1 MKILLKS
8 FISVII
14 FFGFTHS
21 QVIKFPDN
29 PQGKSVQSFLE
40 SFNSGKDESLLK
52 FFKSNLSSE
61 ELAKRSAESRVERM
75 KILRRQVQSLTPK
88 KIISASE
95 TEIRLKAKA
104 GNGEDLTLGFLFE
117 EKYPHKFSGL
127 QIEMEEDIP
136 EEIGPPM
143 MIDELVPALESYLTA
158 QTKSDKFSGVVLTA
172 RDTSILFLRA
182 YGFADKRTSTPN
194 RVDTKFNL
202 GSINKFFTRVAI
214 AQLAER
220 GRLSFNDPVIKHI
233 PDYPDKSIAQKVT
246 INHLLEMTSGLG
258 DFFNEKYENTPKNKI
273 RNLSDYFELIKD
285 NKLQFA
291 PGSQQQYSN
300 AGYIVLGLII
310 ERVTGQDYYTY
321 VRENIFKPAGMTN
334 TDSYEM
340 DAVIPNIATGY
351 THPEGDEKNWISNIY
366 SSPKRGS
373 SAGGGYSTA
382 EDLFKFIHAL
392 RNGKILS
399 PKYSAWMLTR
409 DLPATDPQ
417 LPIKDG
423 SIGIAGGAP
432 GINSVVDY
440 DSKSGNIVI
449 VLCNLDPPAA
459 MEVSKK
465 MKGYM
470 RRFVRG

>member
-1 MKILLKS
+1 MKILVKS

-14 FFGFTHS
+14 IFGFTQS
-21 QVIKFPDN
+21 QTIKFPETS
-29 PQGKSVQSFLE
+29 QGKAVQSFLE
-40 SFNSGKDESLLK
+40 AFNSGKDESLLI
-52 FFKSNLSSE
+52 FFKNNLSSE
-61 ELAKRSAESRVERM
+61 ELTKRSPESRVDRM

-95 TEIRLKAKA
+95 TEIRLTAKS
-104 GNGEDLTLGFLFE
+104 GNGEDLTLGFFFE

-127 QIEMEEDIP
+127 QIEMGEDIT

-143 MIDELVPALESYLTA
+143 MIDELVPALENYLTA

-172 RDTSILFLRA
+172 RDTSILFLKA
-182 YGFADKRTSTPN
+182 YGYADRRTSTPN
-194 RVDTKFNL
+194 KTDTKFNL

-258 DFFNEKYENTPKNKI
+258 DIFNEKYVNTPKNKI
-273 RNLSDYFELIKD
+273 RNLSDYLELIKD
-285 NKLQFA
+285 NKLQFE
-291 PGSQQQYSN
+291 PGSEQQYSN

-310 ERVTGQDYYTY
+310 ERISGQDYYTY

-351 THPEGDEKNWISNIY
+351 THPEGDEKTWISNIY
-366 SSPKRGS
+366 SAPKRGS
-373 SAGGGYSTA
+373 SSGGGYSTA

-399 PKYSAWMLTR
+399 PKYSAWMLTH

-440 DSKSGNIVI
+440 DSRSGNIVI
-449 VLCNLDPPAA
+449 VLGNLDPPAA

-465 MKGYM
+465 VKGYM